1 VSDLPP
7 LVALDDELLERHR
20 RAHADLDVANSS
32 AEPMVRMTLRHVARR
47 LLLEGLANVQPVF
60 DEIDRPLLLPP
71 PRRFLGVVAQ
81 QRLAGAAAAL
91 RYIDSALTMATMPGG
106 RPVVQPTAPCVLNA
120 LLAGPVTERET
131 NAGLIRVSPTNW
143 MPDANRFEHPPADV
157 VGELLDAAIAV
168 AADARRPAVE
178 RAGWLAFVTMTIH
191 PFVDGNGR
199 TARALFLAAI
209 GDDLP
214 GDIDWGVLD
223 QWHLARKEYIWA
235 LQQGQRAQRYRGED
249 VDAEPFIRMGAIASA
264 RGADVGRARVQ
275 LLSDAVASVTELGDP
290 VVLRALVD
298 RFVLIDELL
307 DDPLIDRAA
316 AIDHIDALVRTGV
329 IEWTHA
335 GPGAPVEELGA
346 RGVKIGDGLALVAR
360 ELRRTRYDGA

>member
-32 AEPMVRMTLRHVARR
+32 AEPMVRTTLRHVARR

-106 RPVVQPTAPCVLNA
+106 RPVVQLTAPCVLNA

-157 VGELLDAAIAV
+157 VGELLDEAIAV
-168 AADARRPAVE
+168 AADTRSAAVE

-199 TARALFLAAI
+199 TARALFLATI
-209 GDDLP
+209 GADLP

-223 QWHLARKEYIWA
+223 QWHLARAEYIRA
-235 LQQGQRAQRYRGED
+235 LQQGQQAERYRGED
-249 VDAEPFIRMGAIASA
+249 VDAGPFVRMGAIAST
-264 RGADVGRARVQ
+264 RGAEVGKARLE
-275 LLSDAVASVTELGDP
+275 LLSNAVTSVPELADP

-307 DDPLIDRAA
+307 DDPLVDRVAA
-316 AIDHIDALVRTGV
+316 MDHIDALVRTGL

-335 GPGAPVEELGA
+335 GPGVPVEELGV
-346 RGVKIGDGLALVAR
+346 RGVKIGDRLQPVVRQLRHAR
-360 ELRRTRYDGA
+360 YAGA